1 MKYFK
6 KISGKKCYLSPINEN
21 DFDQYTEWLND
32 LNITKYLSLSSVNIT
47 LESEK
52 KALETLSK
60 GHNYAIIDCETD
72 KLIGNIGLMDIS
84 NINRSAELGIFI
96 GNKDFLSKGYG
107 TEAIGLLLDY
117 SFNILNLKN
126 IMLRV
131 FSYNVRAIN
140 CYQKC
145 GFKSIGKRRK
155 AYFYAGKYHDIIY
168 MDILSTEFERSQI
181 KE

>member
-6 KISGKKCYLSPINEN
+6 KITGKKCYLSPMNMN

-32 LNITKYLSLSSVNIT
+32 LSTTKYLSLSSVNIT
-47 LESEK
+47 LEAEK
-52 KALETLSK
+52 KALENLSR

-72 KLIGNIGLMDIS
+72 KLIGTVGLMDMDTTD
-84 NINRSAELGIFI
+84 RSAEIGIFI

-107 TEAIGLLLDY
+107 TEAINLLLDY
-117 SFNILNLKN
+117 SFNVLNFKN
-126 IMLRV
+126 IMLKV
-131 FSYNVRAIN
+131 FSYNKRAVS

-145 GFKSIGKRRK
+145 GFKIIGKRRK
-155 AYFYAGKYHDIIY
+155 AHFYAGKYHDIIY
-168 MDILSTEFERSQI
+168 MDMLSSEFEYSQI